1 MTWHAEIITLTLR
14 RYAPGESYEGRDRFA
29 SVATAQL
36 MGGTRAYISGF
47 LSDGTKGPIHKRDWV
62 ALAALLRE
70 QFGIAQIESER
81 HGQDR
86 GYETGPAPL

>member
-14 RYAPGESYEGRDRFA
+14 RYGPGESHAERDRFA

-47 LSDGTKGPIHKRDWV
+47 LNDGTKGPIHKRDWI
-62 ALAALLRE
+62 ALVALLRE
-70 QFGIAQIESER
+70 RFGIEQVESER